1 MSLRESR
8 VDREQELLQG
18 LTDVHL
24 LQLDDDWKLG
34 KPRSPTREQTE
45 AMAREKERRGL
56 DKPPGFS
63 SVGFLEDEDYL
74 VGAEEFFKERYGV
87 LGKILS
93 FAMSMGKNPL
103 IMILVPGLF
112 LFWLTGW
119 FLYNRVVPI
128 QSVGAQSRTIYAIL
142 GAGSGY
148 NFVYRVVP
156 IQKYCPQTLST

>member
-119 FLYNRVVPI
+119 FLYKVLARKVERSMLFWVPGLGI
-128 QSVGAQSRTIYAIL
+128 ILFIGWFLYKNIARKRSQLDNSR
-142 GAGSGY
+142 
-148 NFVYRVVP
+148 
-156 IQKYCPQTLST
+156 